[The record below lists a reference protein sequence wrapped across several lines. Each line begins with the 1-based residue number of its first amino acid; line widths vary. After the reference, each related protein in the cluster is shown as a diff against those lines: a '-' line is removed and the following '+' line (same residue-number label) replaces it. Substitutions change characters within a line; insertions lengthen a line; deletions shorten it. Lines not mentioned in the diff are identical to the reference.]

1 MENHNILQ
9 LNTEEDTAAL
19 AKKIAAQLP
28 KKCLVFL
35 KGDLGAG
42 KTTFVRYLLHAL
54 GYEGSVKSPTFT
66 LVEPYEFDDWRVF
79 HFDLYRIHSPEEL
92 DYIGIQDYFAQ
103 EAICLIEWPER
114 AQTLLPQANYVFEF
128 ELLSDGM
135 RRCVINTFINVP

>member
-1 MENHNILQ
+1 MKNHIVQ
-9 LNTEEDTAAL
+9 LNTEEDTVAF

-28 KKCLVFL
+28 KKCVMFL

-54 GYEGSVKSPTFT
+54 AYKGSVKSPTFT

-79 HFDLYRIHSPEEL
+79 HFDLYRIHSPLEL

-103 EAICLIEWPER
+103 EAVCLIEWPER
-114 AQTLLPQANYVFEF
+114 AQTLLPPPDYLLEM
-128 ELLSDGM
+128 ELLSDGA
-135 RRCVINTFINVP
+135 RRCLVKTL